1 MDIHAVN
8 AKIRGAADV
17 GEIIVADHHGFLFFE
32 PVAVKQDLKI
42 VAVGLGTLLVGAD
55 TNAVKIRRQSEHIQ
69 LIFGKGALR
78 IGEQIDAAAVCLYR
92 IEQLRHAV
100 IELDIFGGEAAKHL
114 AHLQHRR
121 LFRLDALA
129 RKQGAEHLFNFY
141 IDHRRGR
148 MTLTH
153 SLFLLLHK
161 LAVSLA
167 KLLKRISRA
176 VVAVEDRHFFPK
188 LGAPFVGID
197 VHQGAVKVKNIVFI
211 SHIAPPFF
219 LYSTNFRQELQYLKK
234 YGKLFLRW
242 FL

>member
-8 AKIRGAADV
+8 TKIRGAADV

-141 IDHRRGR
+141 IDHRIGR

-153 SLFLLLHK
+153 SLFLLLHE

-167 KLLKRISRA
+167 KLLIRISGA
-176 VVAVEDRHFFPK
+176 VVAV
-188 LGAPFVGID
+188 
-197 VHQGAVKVKNIVFI
+197 
-211 SHIAPPFF
+211 
-219 LYSTNFRQELQYLKK
+219 
-234 YGKLFLRW
+234 
-242 FL
+242 